1 MIAEH
6 KSKRT
11 CGLWLLGA
19 MFAFAALIGI
29 LRVEQTVRLADFLR
43 EIAPDISLPWLI
55 ISGALAALCGLSGLV
70 ISQLREH
77 WSPQAVFLLAGALS
91 LLFWLDQW
99 LFIAD
104 YSLLQRLWGFYLFS
118 NTLVLGVVVWI
129 LTRKRVRRFYQGEPP
144 L

>member
-1 MIAEH
+1 MNADH
-6 KSKRT
+6 KPKRT
-11 CGLWLLGA
+11 LSLWLLGA

-43 EIAPDISLPWLI
+43 EIAPDINLPWLV
-55 ISGALAALCGLSGLV
+55 ISGALAALCGVGGLV
-70 ISQLREH
+70 ISQWRKR
-77 WSPQAVFLLAGALS
+77 WVPQALYLLAGALS

-104 YSLLQRLWGFYLFS
+104 YSILQRLWGFYLIN

-129 LTRKRVRRFYQGEPP
+129 LTRKRVRRFYQGDPQT
-144 L
+144 

>member
-1 MIAEH
+1 
-6 KSKRT
+6 
-11 CGLWLLGA
+11 
-19 MFAFAALIGI
+19 
-29 LRVEQTVRLADFLR
+29 
-43 EIAPDISLPWLI
+43 
-55 ISGALAALCGLSGLV
+55 V